1 MKIDGYRAAQIAQT
15 YGLQAVGSGTAK
27 TKKAGQ
33 RPDQAS
39 LSAEAQELLAA
50 RRAVQESP
58 DVRADRVAALRQ
70 QIQDGTYKVDEYALA
85 RRLRFL
91 LDTPDE

>member
-1 MKIDGYRAAQIAQT
+1 MKIDGYRAAQIAQS
-15 YGLQAVGSGTAK
+15 YGLPAVDGGSAK
-27 TKKAGQ
+27 ARKAGQ

-39 LSAEAQELLAA
+39 LSAEAQELLQA

-70 QIQDGTYKVDEYALA
+70 QIQDGTYRVDEQALA

-91 LDTPDE
+91 LDVADE

>member
-15 YGLQAVGSGTAK
+15 YGLPAVGSGTAK
-27 TKKAGQ
+27 TNKAGQ

-91 LDTPDE
+91 LGAADE